1 MAAAHA
7 IWRRIHAWETHRG
20 GVHRRCESGQVA
32 TADMFNTFNMGI
44 GYVVIVPATA
54 VSDAIAFF
62 KSQQI
67 AAYGIGTVVAGDRSL
82 IGMPG

>member
-1 MAAAHA
+1 
-7 IWRRIHAWETHRG
+7 
-20 GVHRRCESGQVA
+20 
-32 TADMFNTFNMGI
+32 MGI

-54 VSDAIAFF
+54 VSDSIAFF

-67 AAYGIGTVVAGDRSL
+67 EAYSIGTVVAGDRSL

>member
-1 MAAAHA
+1 
-7 IWRRIHAWETHRG
+7 
-20 GVHRRCESGQVA
+20 
-32 TADMFNTFNMGI
+32 MGI

-54 VSDAIAFF
+54 VSDSIAFF

-67 AAYGIGTVVAGDRSL
+67 DAYQIGTVVAGDRSL